1 MTEQNYIL
9 QKTSL
14 FQGIPDGELSEVLE
28 CLQVRQQRYQK
39 EEILLYAGD
48 TASEFGILLEGRIQV
63 LREEYDG
70 QRSIVADVMPGE
82 LFAEAFACA
91 SKERDKILLVTVQ
104 SMAASLVLWIHARRL
119 AASCAYH
126 SRLTE
131 NMLGILAVK
140 NILLNRKIGHLSKRS
155 TREKLLSYFT
165 EQAMLQGS
173 NRIAV
178 PFSQQELA
186 DYLCVERSGLS
197 AVLNDLR
204 RAGILQYTR
213 GQFELR
219 APRKGQND
227 L

>member
-1 MTEQNYIL
+1 MEEQLQIL
-9 QKTSL
+9 QESPL
-14 FQGIPDGELSEVLE
+14 FQEIPAGELPEVLE
-28 CLQVRQQRYQK
+28 CLQARQQRYQK
-39 EEILLYAGD
+39 EEILLYTGD
-48 TASEFGILLEGRIQV
+48 FVSEFGILLEGRIQI

-70 QRSIVADVMPGE
+70 IRSIVTEIAPGE

-91 SKERDKILLVTVQ
+91 SKDRDKILPLTVQ
-104 SMAASLVLWIHARRL
+104 SMAPSLVLWISARRL

-126 SRLTE
+126 IRLTQ
-131 NMLGILAVK
+131 NMLGILAGK

-165 EQAMLQGS
+165 EQAMLQSG
-173 NRIAV
+173 NIFTI

-213 GQFELR
+213 GKFELR
-219 APRKGQND
+219 TPRES
-227 L
+227 